1 MRTARIGVCCAI
13 SAVLACQEGGSGGD
27 GEGDAAARAG
37 SRPTGG
43 TSGAGTNGGANAGG
57 GTTSTGGSS
66 TGGTNARGGAAGAG
80 VSGGTEGDGGE
91 PGTGGAE
98 GGTAGSGVGG
108 VAGNAG
114 SGAVSGAAGSGG
126 GSGGSA
132 GVPWDGTC
140 PSGLGPTMVKF
151 PTHCIDSTE
160 VTRAQYQAWLDTGPN
175 PATARQHETCAANTS
190 FELDAACL
198 AGSMVCQGASCGNYP
213 AVCVDWCDAHAFC
226 YAAGKRLCGA
236 IGGGGYRGS
245 GIREQAARD
254 VSQWFQACAIG
265 VARSGTDYCNTSG
278 RALDRALA
286 VGSLPQCQ
294 TTAPGYEG
302 VYDLTANVWERVD
315 ECELTDRLRCIMR
328 GGSFNSYYASCT
340 NDAITTND
348 MAAPHIGFRC
358 CAP

>member
-1 MRTARIGVCCAI
+1 ML
-13 SAVLACQEGGSGGD
+13 SCQGGGSGGD

-37 SRPTGG
+37 SAATGG
-43 TSGAGTNGGANAGG
+43 RSGAGTNGGANAGG
-57 GTTSTGGSS
+57 GTTSRGGSS
-66 TGGTNARGGAAGAG
+66 TGGANATGGAAGEGA
-80 VSGGTEGDGGE
+80 SGGTEGDGGE

-98 GGTAGSGVGG
+98 GGAGGSGVGG

-126 GSGGSA
+126 SGGTGTG

-160 VTRAQYQAWLDTGPN
+160 VTRAQYQAWLDMSPD

-190 FELDAACL
+190 FELDATCL
-198 AGSMVCQGASCGNYP
+198 AGSMVCQGANCGNYP
-213 AVCVDWCDAHAFC
+213 AVCVEWCDAHAFC

-254 VSQWFQACAIG
+254 VSQWFQACAVG

-278 RALDRALA
+278 RNLNRALA
-286 VGSLPQCQ
+286 VGSLPECQ
-294 TTAPGYEG
+294 TTALGYEG

>member
-1 MRTARIGVCCAI
+1 M
-13 SAVLACQEGGSGGD
+13 VLACQGGGSGGD
-27 GEGDAAARAG
+27 GKGATGGRAG
-37 SRPTGG
+37 STPTGG
-43 TSGAGTNGGANAGG
+43 TSGTGTNGGANAGG
-57 GTTSTGGSS
+57 AANAGSGATSTGGSS
-66 TGGTNARGGAAGAG
+66 TGGADATGGDAGTGAT
-80 VSGGTEGDGGE
+80 GGTEGDAGE
-91 PGTGGAE
+91 SGTGGAE
-98 GGTAGSGVGG
+98 GGTGGGGAGG

-114 SGAVSGAAGSGG
+114 SGTAGSGGRSGG
-126 GSGGSA
+126 GSG

-160 VTRAQYQAWLDTGPN
+160 VTRAQYQTWLDTSPN

-190 FELDAACL
+190 FELDTACL
-198 AGSMVCQGASCGNYP
+198 AGSTVCQGANCGNFP

-236 IGGGGYRGS
+236 VGGGGYRGS

-265 VARSGTDYCNTSG
+265 EARSGTDYCNTTG
-278 RALDRALA
+278 RALDHALA
-286 VGSLPQCQ
+286 VGSLTQCQ
-294 TTAPGYEG
+294 TTAAGYEG

-340 NDAITTND
+340 NDAITTD
-348 MAAPHIGFRC
+348 APAPHIGFRC
-358 CAP
+358 CTP